1 MSIARRIFQRIPQP
15 RLGWLVAIALFG
27 GVALL
32 WLVSIMCAFAEPRSG
47 RQFPEW
53 AWQHGTADMQRSAA
67 QVLIT
72 RIKPGMTFQEV
83 LGILGPGSA
92 DWPRI
97 KSLQLAPEQTV
108 GFNVRANY
116 NNGIDVGFRDG
127 RVVSTF
133 YYD

>member
-1 MSIARRIFQRIPQP
+1 MAILLFCAVVALYLVCVVWSYAEP
-15 RLGWLVAIALFG
+15 RLG
-27 GVALL
+27 
-32 WLVSIMCAFAEPRSG
+32 R
-47 RQFPEW
+47 RFPEW
-53 AWQHGTADMQRSAA
+53 AWQHGTPDMQRSAA
-67 QVLIT
+67 QVLVT
-72 RIKPGMTFQEV
+72 RIKPGTTFQEV

-92 DWPRI
+92 DWPRL
-97 KSLQLAPEQTV
+97 KNLQLAPEQTV